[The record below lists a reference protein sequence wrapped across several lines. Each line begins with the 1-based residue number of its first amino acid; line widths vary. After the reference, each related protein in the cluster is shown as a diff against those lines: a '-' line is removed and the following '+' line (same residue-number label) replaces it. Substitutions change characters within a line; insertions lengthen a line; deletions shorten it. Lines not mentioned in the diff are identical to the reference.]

1 MNIGI
6 LASGGDG
13 VGMNAFLYGFC
24 FWLHIKNK
32 ITLFSQGYKGLIY
45 DKIVP
50 FDLNFLRK
58 NKNKGGICIK
68 TSRCPEFE
76 TGEGIDDAIKTLQ
89 KYSIDCLVVMG
100 GNGSLKGLKEI
111 SDRGMDVMFVPC
123 TIDNDLAGTDY
134 CIGFDTA
141 CQNSIDF
148 VKQVNDTMQSFNRT
162 CIYQVMGRKCP
173 QIAIKVAES
182 VDADYVFTD
191 EYCTKEKCLEALKQ
205 STKDAPIVIVREDL
219 LNVEELKQY
228 IQEQLNTDV
237 KISTIGYIQR
247 GGKPTR
253 KEKYFAKCFAK
264 KCAWEIRR
272 NRFNSAIIVKNNSFY
287 AIDINKIWFN
297 GVSLSDKFFAFKI
310 IYLTFIKIKV
320 CKLVAKVGLFMLKYN
335 AKYLCCIFF
344 AYNTVLLD
352 KLDGG

>member
-13 VGMNAFLYGFC
+13 VGMNTFLYNFC
-24 FWLHIKNK
+24 LWLHINNK

-45 DKIVP
+45 DITIPYDIK
-50 FDLNFLRK
+50 FLRK
-58 NKNKGGICIK
+58 NRNNGGICIK
-68 TSRCPEFE
+68 TSRCQEFE
-76 TGEGIDDAIKTLQ
+76 TGEGVDDAIKTLQ
-89 KYSIDCLVVMG
+89 KHNIDCLVVMG

-141 CQNSIDF
+141 CNNSINF

-173 QIAIKVAES
+173 QIALDVGKS

-191 EYCTKEKCLEALKQ
+191 EFCTKEKCLEALNQ
-205 STKDAPIVIVREDL
+205 SKKDAPIVIVKEDL
-219 LNVEELKQY
+219 IDVEELKHY
-228 IQEQLNTDV
+228 IQDQLNSDV

-247 GGKPTR
+247 GGKPTQ
-253 KEKYFAKCFAK
+253 KEKHFAKCFAK
-264 KCAWEIRR
+264 KCAMEIRR
-272 NRFNSAIIVKNNSFY
+272 NKLNSAIIVKNNSFY
-287 AIDINKIWFN
+287 AIDINKI
-297 GVSLSDKFFAFKI
+297 
-310 IYLTFIKIKV
+310 
-320 CKLVAKVGLFMLKYN
+320 
-335 AKYLCCIFF
+335 
-344 AYNTVLLD
+344 
-352 KLDGG
+352 